1 LFQFVL
7 PSNQGEPAGNKAV
20 RHIQFGDAFPASPGQ
35 IADEAGAFGTVNCK
49 REGSSMPTLVLRETI
64 PTVADASVMPAPH
77 ARKATPRDRSFEGVL
92 IFSGIG
98 FGLMILAA
106 TFGYL
111 QLPAPV
117 F

>member
-1 LFQFVL
+1 
-7 PSNQGEPAGNKAV
+7 
-20 RHIQFGDAFPASPGQ
+20 
-35 IADEAGAFGTVNCK
+35 
-49 REGSSMPTLVLRETI
+49 MPTLVLRETI
-64 PTVADASVMPAPH
+64 PTVTDASATPAPH
-77 ARKATPRDRSFEGVL
+77 AGKATPRDRSFEGVL